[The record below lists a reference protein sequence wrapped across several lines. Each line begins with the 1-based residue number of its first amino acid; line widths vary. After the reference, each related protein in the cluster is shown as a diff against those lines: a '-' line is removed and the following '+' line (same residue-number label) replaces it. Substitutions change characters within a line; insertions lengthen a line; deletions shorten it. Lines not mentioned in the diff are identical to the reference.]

1 MAPVERP
8 GGSPVGGRRWPAMAP
23 DASGSRQESSGAVK
37 RGRAAGTPTGKQKR
51 LEDAALAA
59 LLSQP
64 TLAQAAQQAGISE
77 STMLRW
83 LADPAFKARYREA
96 RRQVVELAVTN
107 LQQSTADAVD
117 TLTRN
122 LQCGTPA
129 SEIAAAKSIMNIS

>member
-1 MAPVERP
+1 MRP
-8 GGSPVGGRRWPAMAP
+8 LSLPTTGGEAGVRGVQAQVLPTDRRLLTGAAMAP
-23 DASGSRQESSGAVK
+23 DASGSRQELSGAVK
-37 RGRAAGTPTGKQKR
+37 RGRAAGTPTGKHKR

-77 STMLRW
+77 STMLPW

-107 LQQSTADAVD
+107 LQQATAAAVE

-122 LQCGTPA
+122 
-129 SEIAAAKSIMNIS
+129 